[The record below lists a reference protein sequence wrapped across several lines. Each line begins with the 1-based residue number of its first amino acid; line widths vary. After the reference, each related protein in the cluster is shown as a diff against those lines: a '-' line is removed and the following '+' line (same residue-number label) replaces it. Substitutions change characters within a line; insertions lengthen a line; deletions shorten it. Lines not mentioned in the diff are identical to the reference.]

1 MLKIFYHL
9 WNCESAQPPL
19 AYFLSK
25 ASIFSVIPCYTGV
38 GAKIRDRIR
47 RNFIPDEKH
56 WKIA

>member
-1 MLKIFYHL
+1 MLERFCHL

-19 AYFLSK
+19 AYFGRK
-25 ASIFSVIPCYTGV
+25 PSIFSVVPCYTGV

-47 RNFIPDEKH
+47 PNFIPDEKH